1 MTVTAAA
8 GSTTPGAARR
18 IWLGSALLAA
28 PLLAV
33 TASWGPFTASS
44 TQLWQAAVV
53 TAVVAI
59 CERWVSITV
68 RTGTQS
74 HSLTL
79 SEAPLLIGL
88 FLLPVPLLVGARV
101 VGMVLANQVL
111 RRQQGYKTALNVT
124 QTWTETLVAAG
135 LFGAVAGLGLAVHVE
150 LLVVAGIVG
159 VVVNTIGVVFMTVA
173 VSSIAGHLVLGP
185 ARRAV
190 WTGLVPSITS
200 ALVGATAVALWAVS
214 PVLVLVPAVL
224 SVVLTVAYRSWLEL
238 VDANDAHARL
248 LDFTKAVAAAGD
260 LDATIEAI
268 VREAHSLLSPRR
280 VAVRLPTS
288 TGEASAWV
296 GVDPDTAVELDQLLQ
311 DHHDTSGP
319 GATTGPP
326 ADEETLFVPLDT
338 GWLAVSLERDSI
350 RPHDRRTV
358 GMLAAH
364 AGVVVQNIRSAD
376 SLRDQADEARHRATH
391 DVLTG
396 LPNRQ
401 SLLTA
406 IVEAELVGRAFG
418 VLLLDLNDFRKVND
432 ALGHHAGDQVLVELT
447 RRVTPILDDVRMFAR
462 IGGDEFAAVVEG
474 DVSRCTL
481 VAERLHLLIGRTMT
495 VDGYDVATSA
505 SIGVALAP
513 EHGSDPSTLLKH
525 ADLAMYGAKRRGC
538 GTQVYG
544 TEAGGRALRDL
555 EISSGFRMALDRGE
569 IGVVFQPIID
579 LDSGRVAAVEALT
592 RWTHPA
598 LGVIRPDEFIA
609 AAEQNGMVTE
619 LTRHVLH
626 ASLQWQRLWAAAGV
640 DLQVA
645 VNISARSLVDD
656 QLAAMVANALSRH
669 RVPADRLT
677 LELTESSVVSDPTI
691 TIATLRRLRA
701 LGVRL
706 AVDDFGTGYS
716 SLSYLR
722 ELPVDEI
729 KIDKSFV
736 IPLADEV
743 DTPPL
748 LSGIIN
754 LCREM
759 GFELVGEG
767 IENAEVQGKLTNL
780 GCSRGQGF
788 HIARPMDGADLLEW
802 QASWRARQTID
813 LTV

>member
-1 MTVTAAA
+1 MSMTA
-8 GSTTPGAARR
+8 GAGRATTPRAARR
-18 IWLGSALLAA
+18 IWLGCALLAA
-28 PLLAV
+28 PLLATTALWV
-33 TASWGPFTASS
+33 PRSASW
-44 TQLWQAAVV
+44 TQLWQAAAL

-88 FLLPVPLLVGARV
+88 FLLPVPLLVGARIT
-101 VGMVLANQVL
+101 GMVVANQVL
-111 RRQQGYKTALNVT
+111 RRQEGYKTALNVT
-124 QTWTETLVAAG
+124 QTWTETLIAAG
-135 LFGAVAGLGLAVHVE
+135 LTAVVTGLALGVHVE
-150 LLVVAGIVG
+150 LLVAAAVVGLVVNIVG
-159 VVVNTIGVVFMTVA
+159 VAFMTVA
-173 VSSIAGHLVLGP
+173 VSSTAGHLVLGP

-190 WTGLVPSITS
+190 WTGLVPAITS
-200 ALVGATAVALWAVS
+200 ALVGAAAVALWAVS
-214 PVLVLVPAVL
+214 PVLVLGPAML

-238 VDANDAHARL
+238 VEANASHARL
-248 LDFTKAVAAAGD
+248 LTFTKAVAAAGD
-260 LDATIEAI
+260 LDATIDTI
-268 VREAHSLLSPRR
+268 VKETRTLLSPRH
-280 VAVRLPTS
+280 VAVRLPRS
-288 TGEASAWV
+288 SDEPAAWV
-296 GVDPDTAVELDQLLQ
+296 GVDAATAAELDLLLE
-311 DHHDTSGP
+311 HDGDA
-319 GATTGPP
+319 GATVPP

-338 GWLAVSLERDSI
+338 GWIAVSLERDSI

-358 GMLAAH
+358 GMLATH
-364 AGVVVQNIRSAD
+364 ATVVVQNIRSAD
-376 SLRDQADEARHRATH
+376 SLRDQAEEARHRASH
-391 DVLTG
+391 DALTG

-406 IVEAELVGRAFG
+406 IVEADLRGHAFG

-432 ALGHHAGDQVLVELT
+432 ALGHDAGDQVLTELT
-447 RRVTPILDDVRMFAR
+447 RRVAPIAEDVRVFAR
-462 IGGDEFAAVVEG
+462 LGGDEFAAVVEG

-481 VAERLHLLIGRTMT
+481 VAERLHLLIGRTT
-495 VDGYDVATSA
+495 SVGGYDVATSA

-525 ADLAMYGAKRRGC
+525 AELAMYAAKQRGC
-538 GTQVYG
+538 GTHVYG
-544 TEAGGRALRDL
+544 IESGGRALRDL
-555 EISSGFRMALDRGE
+555 KVSSGFRMALDRGE
-569 IGVVFQPIID
+569 IDVVFQPIID
-579 LDSGRVAAVEALT
+579 LDTGRVAAVEALT
-592 RWTHPA
+592 RWSHPE
-598 LGVIRPDEFIA
+598 LGVIRPDEFIV
-609 AAEQNGMVTE
+609 AAEQNGMVTD

-626 ASLQWQRLWAAAGV
+626 ASLQWQRLWAAAGI

-656 QLAAMVANALSRH
+656 RLADMVSGALSRH
-669 RVPADRLT
+669 RVPANRLT
-677 LELTESSVVSDPTI
+677 LELTESSVVSDPSI
-691 TIATLRRLRA
+691 TIATLRRLRT

-716 SLSYLR
+716 SLAYLR
-722 ELPVDEI
+722 ELPVDEV

-736 IPLADEV
+736 IPLVDELH
-743 DTPPL
+743 TPPL

-767 IENAEVQGKLTNL
+767 IENATVQRKLTDM

-802 QASWRARQTID
+802 QARWHDDRHLSIV
-813 LTV
+813 L